1 MASLANI
8 IRQIAKPDAEA
19 ARAAAERLDSLVKP
33 LGSLGRLEQLAVQ
46 LASIRGKAPL
56 KFPSKEIL
64 VMAAD
69 HGVWHEGVTPS
80 PQVVTAIQAVNIV
93 QGKAGVSVLARNA
106 GAQVTLVD
114 CGILGPDIPGTL
126 NHKVAQGTGNIVTSP
141 AMTREQAE
149 SLLVW
154 SAERVIAKAESG
166 LSLLAVGELGMANT
180 TPAAAM
186 VAVLTGAAPA
196 QTVGLGANLPP
207 ERLTHKISVVEKALA
222 VNQPDASDA
231 LDVMAKVGG
240 FELVGMAGAMIGAA
254 AAGIPVVL
262 DGFLSYASALA
273 ACQMAP
279 ALKPYLIPS
288 HLSAE
293 QGATIALEALGLQP
307 YFDLSLRLGEGSGA
321 ALALPLIDA
330 ACAIHNEMATL
341 AECQITL

>member
-8 IRQIAKPDAEA
+8 IRQIAEPDAEA

-33 LGSLGRLEQLAVQ
+33 LGSLGRLELLAVQ

-80 PQVVTAIQAVNIV
+80 PQVVTVIQAVNIV

-126 NHKVAQGTGNIVTSP
+126 NHKVAQGTGNIATGP
-141 AMTREQAE
+141 AMTRQQAE

-166 LSLLAVGELGMANT
+166 LSLLAVGELGLRYI
-180 TPAAAM
+180 PA
-186 VAVLTGAAPA
+186 
-196 QTVGLGANLPP
+196 
-207 ERLTHKISVVEKALA
+207 E
-222 VNQPDASDA
+222 
-231 LDVMAKVGG
+231 
-240 FELVGMAGAMIGAA
+240 ELIEGHYAGAA
-254 AAGIPVVL
+254 ANALRARAARASPCVVSMVASHSEIAWVRASRRTSSRVRSPMPRVGVL
-262 DGFLSYASALA
+262 TARSYAAS
-273 ACQMAP
+273 
-279 ALKPYLIPS
+279 
-288 HLSAE
+288 
-293 QGATIALEALGLQP
+293 
-307 YFDLSLRLGEGSGA
+307 SLRLV
-321 ALALPLIDA
+321 I
-330 ACAIHNEMATL
+330 NRR
-341 AECQITL
+341 